1 MNTDQLDMV
10 ESLHRAGV
18 KPQEIKAALREK
30 FPGVQPALKYIYN
43 HTAKIRRDGLLGDTP
58 MKALENFLAGNGF
71 TFYIRE
77 SDTDDRT
84 EEIFFCYSKSHKMW
98 RAFPEVLMVDTT
110 YNTNMYDWPLIQ
122 FIGVTSTSQS
132 FCIAAAFVIR
142 ERQRNFG
149 WALEK
154 LKQMLYDCME
164 PRVILTDA
172 DQALMNAC
180 DAVFPNATKNL
191 CRWHI
196 SENIRRKFKG
206 LYSTK
211 MGTNFAYW
219 WKVLYQSP
227 WTQEYDHRR
236 LNMERHLIRDDRAK
250 VWQYIRKSW
259 LDPYKH
265 KFVACWIDERRNY
278 GETTTNRVES
288 QHANLK
294 RYLNG
299 ISNSLDTI
307 ARQILKMVNSQMK
320 EIGKS
325 FEASRSKVMEGHRQ
339 HVWLK
344 KLINRVSIH
353 ALGLLVNEYGLIHKM
368 RDGGASCD
376 HHLYSSSGL
385 PCACRIEG
393 YIVNDTCIPIE
404 DVDPFWRRLN
414 FDPTCPPNEEPD
426 YAACLR
432 DITDTLSSIDDPNQK
447 KSFFARL
454 LSAIP
459 GRSKKKE
466 LEKRED
472 PRGRPKKPDP
482 PRHSA
487 YTPAPDLPR
496 HSSYN
501 LSSSEGPSQ
510 ENPTPSSLNRS
521 LSQSASRFKTPRGRP
536 MGAHLGFPLMVSP
549 AQVPAIEMFRS
560 VIPSWAQPFVA
571 DIKNV
576 RPDGNCGFR
585 SIAVGLGIHE
595 KV

>member
-1 MNTDQLDMV
+1 
-10 ESLHRAGV
+10 
-18 KPQEIKAALREK
+18 
-30 FPGVQPALKYIYN
+30 
-43 HTAKIRRDGLLGDTP
+43 
-58 MKALENFLAGNGF
+58 
-71 TFYIRE
+71 
-77 SDTDDRT
+77 
-84 EEIFFCYSKSHKMW
+84 
-98 RAFPEVLMVDTT
+98 
-110 YNTNMYDWPLIQ
+110 MYEWPLVQ
-122 FIGVTSTSQS
+122 FIGVTSRSQS
-132 FCIAAAFVIR
+132 FCIAHAFVIR
-142 ERQRNFG
+142 EWQRNFT

-154 LKQMLYDCME
+154 LKQILDDCME
-164 PRVILTDA
+164 PRVMLTYA
-172 DQALMNAC
+172 DQALINFC

-191 CRWHI
+191 CRWQI

-206 LYSTK
+206 LYRTD
-211 MGTNFAYW
+211 MGTDFAYW
-219 WKVLYQSP
+219 WKVQYQSS
-227 WTQEYDHRR
+227 TIQEYNHRR
-236 LNMERHLIRDDRAK
+236 LNMERYLIRDDRAGL
-250 VWQYIRKSW
+250 QYIRKSW

-278 GETTTNRVES
+278 GETTTDQVES

-299 ISNSLDTI
+299 SNNLLDTI
-307 ARQILKMVNSQMK
+307 ARQILKMVSSQMK
-320 EIGKS
+320 EIDKS

-339 HVWLK
+339 HIWLK
-344 KLINRVSIH
+344 TLINRVSIH

-385 PCACRIEG
+385 PCACQIEG
-393 YIVNDTCIPIE
+393 YIVNNTCIPIE

-414 FDPTCPPNEEPD
+414 FYPACPPNEELD
-426 YAACLR
+426 YAAGLR

-447 KSFFARL
+447 KSFFAKL

-466 LEKRED
+466 PEKRED
-472 PRGRPKKPDP
+472 PRGRPKQPDP

-496 HSSYN
+496 HSFYN
-501 LSSSEGPSQ
+501 LSSSQGPSQ
-510 ENPTPSSLNRS
+510 ETPTPSSLTRS
-521 LSQSASRFKTPRGRP
+521 LSQSASRFKNPRGRPKISKP
-536 MGAHLGFPLMVSP
+536 MGAHLGFPLIVSP
-549 AQVPAIEMFRS
+549 AQVPAIETFRS

-585 SIAVGLGIHE
+585 SIVVGLGIHE
-595 KV
+595 KVWPDIRRAMQNELETNEG